1 MLTAK
6 SQRMLIAV
14 TALLF
19 TCLAAGEPKKYAI
32 KAREPEQSVPAF
44 AVAGPVQVVTTQAP
58 RNRVFALGKTKVMFD
73 YQQLAVTA
81 VQALNAVLERNEP
94 DSAVGEPKSL
104 VYAISSI
111 DCFTYGGCFI
121 NFTIRTGDGRIRG
134 FMSVGKANR
143 AKTSM
148 TKAAANTPVVVYAD
162 PLILDY
168 LAR

>member
-1 MLTAK
+1 MLSGK
-6 SQRMLIAV
+6 PQRTLIAV

-19 TCLAAGEPKKYAI
+19 TCLAVGAPKIHAI
-32 KAREPEQSVPAF
+32 KARKPDQPVPAF
-44 AVAGPVQVVTTQAP
+44 VVAGPVQVTTTQAP
-58 RNRVFALGKTKVMFD
+58 WNRMFVLMGWKFMFD
-73 YQQLAVTA
+73 YQQLAETA

-134 FMSVGKANR
+134 FMSGGKANR